1 VHVKFGKASWSR
13 RLREHPPGWPW
24 GGEDADAAGR
34 KRWLRD
40 PEPFEDRGA
49 LEAYPGATVLD
60 DLTGPD
66 EELAALR
73 VLARYTAV
81 RLLLLAVGGLLHGPR
96 LRTERRV
103 ALGHLALL
111 PAHDWERHVLERLCA
126 QAGHAPGPELV
137 NSAIVAAE
145 AAAKRGHG
153 MGAFAL
159 YRAAFQ
165 IARDHAWWEEGAR
178 AAGGIERLAA
188 LNEAPWSARLW
199 QRRANVLQRRARK
212 ALEPAS
218 PETQ

>member
-1 VHVKFGKASWSR
+1 VRFGNGSWSR

-24 GGEDADAAGR
+24 RGEEPAGR
-34 KRWLRD
+34 QRWLRD

-49 LEAYPGATVLD
+49 LEAYPGATVLE

-66 EELAALR
+66 EEMAALR

-81 RLLLLAVGGLLHGPR
+81 RLLLLAVGGLLHGPK

-111 PAHDWERHVLERLCA
+111 PAHDWERHALERLCA
-126 QAGHAPGPELV
+126 QAGHAPGPDVV

-145 AAAKRGHG
+145 SAAKRGHG

-159 YRAAFQ
+159 YRAAFE
-165 IARDHAWWEEGAR
+165 IARVNGWWEEGAR
-178 AAGGIERLAA
+178 AAGGVERLAA

-199 QRRANVLQRRARK
+199 HRRAAVLQRRARRA
-212 ALEPAS
+212 ALEQESAD
-218 PETQ
+218 TK